1 MISELQEQQCRELLT
16 TTTVG
21 RIGFVADERVHIF
34 PVNYAVSGDDVLV
47 HTSSDGILRRVGDAD
62 SPVAFEIDYHDD
74 LAGTG
79 WSVLMHGR
87 ISTASDEDVPTT
99 AGRAPWAGAERV
111 LPLRFHIESI
121 SGRRVRR
128 ERH

>member
-21 RIGFVADERVHIF
+21 RIGFVADERVQIF
-34 PVNYAVSGDDVLV
+34 PVNYAVSGNDLFIR
-47 HTSSDGILRRVGDAD
+47 TSSDGLLRRAGDA
-62 SPVAFEIDYHDD
+62 SSLVAFEIDFHDD

-87 ISTASDEDVPTT
+87 ISTMSDEEASSIT
-99 AGRAPWAGAERV
+99 GREPWAGSERV
-111 LPLRFHIESI
+111 LPLRFRIESM

-128 ERH
+128 DLH

>member
-1 MISELQEQQCRELLT
+1 MISELQEKQCRELLT

-34 PVNYAVSGDDVLV
+34 PVNYAVSGDDILV
-47 HTSSDGILRRVGDAD
+47 HTSSDGILRRVGDED
-62 SPVAFEIDYHDD
+62 SIAAFEIDFHDD
-74 LAGTG
+74 LAGVG

-87 ISTASDEDVPTT
+87 ISTVSGEDGAAIT
-99 AGRAPWAGAERV
+99 GHQPWAGNERV

-128 ERH
+128 DRN

>member
-21 RIGFVADERVHIF
+21 RVGFVADERVHIL
-34 PVNYAVSGDDVLV
+34 PVNYAVSGDDLFM
-47 HTSSDGILRRVGDAD
+47 HTSSDGLLRRAGDAD
-62 SPVAFEIDYHDD
+62 SLVAFEIDFHDD

-87 ISTASDEDVPTT
+87 ISTVSGEDAPAIT
-99 AGRAPWAGAERV
+99 GREPWAGSDRV
-111 LPLRFHIESI
+111 LPLRFRIESI

-128 ERH
+128 DRR